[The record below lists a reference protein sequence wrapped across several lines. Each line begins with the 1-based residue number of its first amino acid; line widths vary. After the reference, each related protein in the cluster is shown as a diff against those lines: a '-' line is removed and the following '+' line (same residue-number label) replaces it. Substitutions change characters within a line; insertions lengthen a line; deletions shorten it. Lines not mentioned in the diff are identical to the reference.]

1 MYYVIFLV
9 WTRFISRLILF
20 FQNNLF
26 LAYYLERI
34 VVKGGCW
41 LASEGPRYTW
51 LWLADIVDMWDRHN
65 WWGRTTLAQSEGW
78 ERRGSFNRGREVERA
93 CVRLILC
100 ARGGEGKEASDS
112 KNLHIR
118 WGGNGESEEQ
128 LNGESQYSHI
138 QQNMKND

>member
-1 MYYVIFLV
+1 M
-9 WTRFISRLILF
+9 
-20 FQNNLF
+20 
-26 LAYYLERI
+26 
-34 VVKGGCW
+34 
-41 LASEGPRYTW
+41 P
-51 LWLADIVDMWDRHN
+51 
-65 WWGRTTLAQSEGW
+65 QSEGW

-112 KNLHIR
+112 KNLPYVE
-118 WGGNGESEEQ
+118 GGRESEEQ